1 MRIVASLI
9 LLCAVAQPA
18 IAQPDISVAAELP
31 SDVCV
36 GDFPDAIEA
45 RLAQRDRMVALAHA
59 ASTSEVGLFSVFDS
73 LKTWT
78 PGQTIK
84 VAFDGGSAQMR
95 AEIAAAAQE
104 WTQYAN
110 LKLDFG
116 PAGTYR
122 DWSTADTD
130 YAADIRIS
138 FDYGGYWSLVGSDST
153 DSSIV
158 MAGEPSMNF
167 GGYKQY
173 RPPSWRRTVLHE
185 FGHALGFHHEHQ
197 HPQGCEAEFRWSDDP
212 GYTFAKD
219 EHGQFI
225 VDTQGRRPGIY
236 TVLGGPPNNWP
247 PQKVD
252 WNLRRLQSS
261 SSYQLHPF
269 DRLSIMKYFFES
281 WMFNSGTGSFCY
293 TPIPNAMLSDGDK
306 AAARDAYP
314 KGQAAIEVLSRERGE
329 VLQPLKD
336 SPLLE
341 STVTA
346 QRVERILENG

>member
-1 MRIVASLI
+1 MRIVASFI

-18 IAQPDISVAAELP
+18 IAQPAISVAAELP

-122 DWSTADTD
+122 DWSPADTE

-153 DSSIV
+153 DSRLAASGLASMSTSTWATWGRAAHVWSTTRRTAAHGPHHDALKCRIV
-158 MAGEPSMNF
+158 GLVVDRPRFRSLVSTWVAASAARSM
-167 GGYKQY
+167 
-173 RPPSWRRTVLHE
+173 PWRRVSNRPTMAPRPSTPMTTAMTTAVDI
-185 FGHALGFHHEHQ
+185 FM
-197 HPQGCEAEFRWSDDP
+197 
-212 GYTFAKD
+212 
-219 EHGQFI
+219 I
-225 VDTQGRRPGIY
+225 V
-236 TVLGGPPNNWP
+236 
-247 PQKVD
+247 
-252 WNLRRLQSS
+252 
-261 SSYQLHPF
+261 
-269 DRLSIMKYFFES
+269 
-281 WMFNSGTGSFCY
+281 
-293 TPIPNAMLSDGDK
+293 
-306 AAARDAYP
+306 
-314 KGQAAIEVLSRERGE
+314 
-329 VLQPLKD
+329 
-336 SPLLE
+336 
-341 STVTA
+341 
-346 QRVERILENG
+346 